1 MKSPSRRIL
10 VRLSATHAD
19 KIRAA
24 FGKAIDSEQVA
35 QSFGE
40 TYFAGETITPQTARD
55 WAKVHIL
62 VHKAPLVEALKRT
75 YADGW
80 VTGDTSARYVL
91 SHLVRRT
98 KAIEAPR
105 VGVVNW
111 DTWKPGNQA
120 ASELLSPKGG
130 LRSLLDNAYATIE
143 GVSNTKLDRIGTV
156 LAQALAEGVSPKQ
169 VSILVDQVVNDPQQA
184 LVIAQTEMSRAV
196 VQSELELYAASGVEM
211 LEWLVADP
219 CDDCAENEDASPL
232 PIDESW
238 PNGDVPVHPNCMC
251 DITPYLSTD
260 TTMAVEADLTKFV
273 PSSLEVERALSRLEI
288 LPNPADLPEGM
299 DATKYVESPWQS
311 VLPPTVNP
319 NVWDDAELALVRIG
333 DLIGTDTYMRKR
345 KVKEH
350 IKSMG
355 SALTPN
361 RNFALIVERDGI
373 YIILDGRHRLFAM
386 WLLGMQEA
394 PVWLA
399 TENKEI

>member
-1 MKSPSRRIL
+1 M
-10 VRLSATHAD
+10 
-19 KIRAA
+19 
-24 FGKAIDSEQVA
+24 
-35 QSFGE
+35 
-40 TYFAGETITPQTARD
+40 
-55 WAKVHIL
+55 
-62 VHKAPLVEALKRT
+62 
-75 YADGW
+75 
-80 VTGDTSARYVL
+80 
-91 SHLVRRT
+91 
-98 KAIEAPR
+98 
-105 VGVVNW
+105 
-111 DTWKPGNQA
+111 
-120 ASELLSPKGG
+120 
-130 LRSLLDNAYATIE
+130 
-143 GVSNTKLDRIGTV
+143 

-319 NVWDDAELALVRIG
+319 NVWDDAELALVRLG